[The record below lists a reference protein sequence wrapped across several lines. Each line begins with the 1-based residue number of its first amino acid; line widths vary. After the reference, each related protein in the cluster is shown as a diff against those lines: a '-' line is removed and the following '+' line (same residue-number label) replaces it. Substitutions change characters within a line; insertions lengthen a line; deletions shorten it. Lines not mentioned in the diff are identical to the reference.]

1 MELRSQLHA
10 VAILTPVK
18 EHVVPNQR
26 LDGPQSQSEH
36 FEEDSSCSWTKL
48 DNDSSV
54 IQTVA
59 VTVTAMLG

>member
-10 VAILTPVK
+10 LATLTPVK
-18 EHVVPNQR
+18 GHVVPRRR
-26 LDGPQSQSEH
+26 LDGPQSHSEH
-36 FEEDSSCSWTKL
+36 FEEESPCSWTKV

-59 VTVTAMLG
+59 QSL

>member
-10 VAILTPVK
+10 VATFTPVK
-18 EHVVPNQR
+18 EHVAPNRR
-26 LDGPQSQSEH
+26 LDGSQSQSEH
-36 FEEDSSCSWTKL
+36 FEEESPCCWLKL

-59 VTVTAMLG
+59 QSL

>member
-10 VAILTPVK
+10 LVTLTPVN
-18 EHVVPNQR
+18 EHVLPSRR

-36 FEEDSSCSWTKL
+36 FEEESPCSWPKLEDDSSA
-48 DNDSSV
+48 

-59 VTVTAMLG
+59 QSL